1 MHQSIINITNIQNSE
16 KENQEKTN
24 NKNNIK
30 IIAVS
35 KTFEISHINPLIDYG
50 HTDFG
55 ENKVQEAIEKW
66 SDIKHINQNLSLHL
80 IGKLQSNKPKLALKI
95 FDYIHS
101 LDSEKLANK
110 ISEEQKKLNKKP
122 KLFIQVNI
130 GNEDQKSG
138 VNPNKLKS
146 FYKYCLDKDLDVI
159 GTMCLPP
166 ISEDPEKYFMRMNYL
181 NKDLG
186 LNELSMGMSA
196 DYISAIDNNA
206 TFIRVG
212 SKIFGERKKEF

>member
-1 MHQSIINITNIQNSE
+1 MHQSIINFNNIQSSI
-16 KENQEKTN
+16 KSNQEQTN

-66 SDIKHINQNLSLHL
+66 TDIKTKNNKLSLHL
-80 IGKLQSNKPKLALKI
+80 VGKLQSNKTKLALKI

-110 ISEEQKKLNKKP
+110 ISEEQKKIEKKP

-130 GNEDQKSG
+130 GNEVQKSG
-138 VNPNKLKS
+138 IDPNKLKS
-146 FYKYCLDKDLDVI
+146 FYKHCLDKDLDVI

-196 DYISAIDNNA
+196 DYISAIENNS
-206 TFIRVG
+206 TYIRVG
-212 SKIFGERKKEF
+212 SKIFGERKK